1 MEGKTLALGAAVTLR
16 IPADR
21 SMMLVARL
29 TAAAVL
35 ARAGV
40 SADKLDEMKMAVE
53 EALTCLLQA
62 GGISQAELRFTRLA
76 DGLSIELTGVPGPG
90 AASGISFDEE
100 ELTVV
105 RCILETMADEVV
117 IREEGGAVRSIALF
131 SRCGA

>member
-1 MEGKTLALGAAVTLR
+1 MEGRTLALGAAVTLR

-35 ARAGV
+35 ARAGM

-62 GGISQAELRFTRLA
+62 CGISEIELRFTRLA
-76 DGLSIELTGVPGPG
+76 DGLAIALTGVPEIGSAPG
-90 AASGISFDEE
+90 ASFDEE

-105 RCILETMADEVV
+105 RCILETMADEVR
-117 IREEGGAVRSIALF
+117 IREERGTVRAIELF
-131 SRCGA
+131 SRCDV

>member
-1 MEGKTLALGAAVTLR
+1 MEGRTLALGAAVTLR

-35 ARAGV
+35 ARAGM

-62 GGISQAELRFTRLA
+62 GGISDVQLRFTRAA
-76 DGLSIELTGVPGPG
+76 DGLFIALDGVVDPQAP
-90 AASGISFDEE
+90 SGTAFDEE
-100 ELTVV
+100 EITVI
-105 RCILETMADEVV
+105 RCILETMADEVS
-117 IREEGGAVRSIALF
+117 IREERGAVRAIELF
-131 SRCGA
+131 SRFGV

>member
-40 SADKLDEMKMAVE
+40 SADRLDEMKMAVE
-53 EALTCLLQA
+53 EALTCLMQA
-62 GGISQAELRFTRLA
+62 GGIGEVELRFTRLA
-76 DGLSIELTGVPGPG
+76 DGLSIALTGVPDADALPG
-90 AASGISFDEE
+90 ATFDEE
-100 ELTVV
+100 ELAVV
-105 RCILETMADEVV
+105 RCILETMADEVA
-117 IREEGGAVRSIALF
+117 IRQERGSVRAISLVSRFGA
-131 SRCGA
+131 